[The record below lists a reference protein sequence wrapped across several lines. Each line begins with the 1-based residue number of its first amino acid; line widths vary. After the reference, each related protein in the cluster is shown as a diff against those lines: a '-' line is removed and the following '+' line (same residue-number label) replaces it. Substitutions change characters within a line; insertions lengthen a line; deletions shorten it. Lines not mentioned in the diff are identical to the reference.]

1 VATINLSDLFDG
13 SIYITATKKDDDTYR
28 LYWHDGV
35 AGEWE
40 ETYPTLSVALARAAV
55 LAKCNETQWNEGF
68 NELPEAFAVSGA
80 AFVASQITGTGAIT
94 DPQVAEAVALTV
106 DHADLIA
113 QIDLD
118 GHAVHSAV
126 KTLEK
131 GWRFLDANADDV
143 LTDLDNVI
151 AELTSIRRSLAR
163 WIQ

>member
-1 VATINLSDLFDG
+1 VAEAILSPVFDGTINISVL
-13 SIYITATKKDDDTYR
+13 KDDDTFT
-28 LYWHDGV
+28 LTWNDGV
-35 AGEWE
+35 INEWAE
-40 ETYPTLSVALARAAV
+40 NYPTLSVALARAAV
-55 LAKCNETQWNEGF
+55 LAKCGETQWNEGF

-131 GWRFLDANADDV
+131 GWRFLDANAEDV

-151 AELTSIRRSLAR
+151 GELASIRRRLAQR
-163 WIQ
+163 VR